1 MSYESVKSNL
11 GLKEEWFEVHCRVS
25 HNVHQD
31 GGHVDG
37 HENTQ
42 KSSAKDDLGISLKWW
57 KEAKK
62 THKSVILGQDFK
74 FVDILGF
81 QGFLFSGGNNN
92 TKIHLP

>member
-1 MSYESVKSNL
+1 M
-11 GLKEEWFEVHCRVS
+11 S

-81 QGFLFSGGNNN
+81 QGFLSMLYIFCLMN
-92 TKIHLP
+92 KVKDYLLRACQ

>member
-1 MSYESVKSNL
+1 M
-11 GLKEEWFEVHCRVS
+11 S

-31 GGHVDG
+31 SGHVDG

-42 KSSAKDDLGISLKWW
+42 KSSAKDNLGISLKRC

-62 THKSVILGQDFK
+62 HKSVILGQDFK

-81 QGFLFSGGNNN
+81 QGFLFSGGNNI

>member
-1 MSYESVKSNL
+1 M
-11 GLKEEWFEVHCRVS
+11 S

-42 KSSAKDDLGISLKWW
+42 KSSAKDNLCISFSLKRC
-57 KEAKK
+57 KEAKEPIK
-62 THKSVILGQDFK
+62 IVIHGQHFK

-81 QGFLFSGGNNN
+81 HGYLFSGGNNN
-92 TKIHLP
+92 MKIHLP